1 MQRAVQWVLIC
12 IEIARTPLHVS
23 ISVFKELSPAKL
35 TLIAQL
41 YIPNYC
47 FVHVHF
53 PHLQGEI
60 FVHVFISLPFVQ
72 ISSYLF

>member
-12 IEIARTPLHVS
+12 IEIARTPLHIS

-53 PHLQGEI
+53 PQPSKQVCRVKFLCT
-60 FVHVFISLPFVQ
+60 FL
-72 ISSYLF
+72 